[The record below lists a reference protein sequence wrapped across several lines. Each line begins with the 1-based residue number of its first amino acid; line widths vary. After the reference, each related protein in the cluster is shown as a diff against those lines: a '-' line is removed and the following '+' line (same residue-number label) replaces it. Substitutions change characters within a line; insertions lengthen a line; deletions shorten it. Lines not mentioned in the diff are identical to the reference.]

1 VFVLHQCPPPVD
13 ELRRWLRLDAR
24 VNGNYGHTL
33 LEQITPID
41 AQLEQGLRPY
51 FESAHAD
58 ARRVFHE
65 TARIDLH
72 PDADAPGAHATYP
85 ACLPATAKKGLF
97 GEVMAG
103 LMVEALEIVG
113 NHRWSIPV
121 YLFRYHTQVG
131 SYIFNLAR
139 DPERV
144 RQISGRHGNDFIGLC
159 IDPQSGEVVR
169 FIAGEAKWRAT
180 LTPAVMDDMML
191 GPWIGEGAAR
201 ARSNRGVWNDINTA
215 IPVPEGIEQI
225 SKLLREIA
233 PDQFADAILS
243 LDRALLIGAAPLPR
257 TDYIFVAGNKAN
269 ARQDGQA
276 YLPRDAAPDAY
287 AAGRALHVIELVVQD
302 GGPFVER
309 LYASLWDG
317 R

>member
-1 VFVLHQCPPPVD
+1 MLHHCPPPVD
-13 ELRRWLRLDAR
+13 ELRRWLHTDAR
-24 VNGNYGHTL
+24 INGNYGHTL
-33 LEQITPID
+33 VEQISPID
-41 AQLEQGLRPY
+41 AQLERSLRRY

-58 ARRVFHE
+58 ARKVFHE

-103 LMVEALEIVG
+103 LMVEALALVG

-131 SYIFNLAR
+131 TYIFNLAR
-139 DPERV
+139 NPERV
-144 RQISGRHGNDFIGLC
+144 RQISGRHGNDFIGLG
-159 IDPQSGEVVR
+159 IDPQSREVVR

-180 LTPAVMDDMML
+180 LTQSVMDDMML
-191 GPWIGEGAAR
+191 GNWTGEGAAR
-201 ARSNRGVWNDINTA
+201 DRSNRGVWNDINTA
-215 IPVPEGIEQI
+215 IAVPEGIEQI

-233 PDQFADAILS
+233 PDDYAEAIVS

-257 TDYIFVAGNKAN
+257 TDYVFVAGNKAN
-269 ARQDGQA
+269 GRQKGQA
-276 YLPRDAAPDAY
+276 LLPQDAAPPAY
-287 AAGRALHVIELVVQD
+287 QGGRPLHIVELVVED
-302 GGPFVER
+302 GAPFIER